1 MTLIEFFDSKAID
14 NVIGALLLKPERVVF
29 IGHNRSVMEARLPY
43 YRTMLGEREISTD
56 MIVRSVN
63 RNNLTATLT
72 ALEEILDTYDDC
84 VFDIEGGDEMYLMS
98 VGIIMAQRKGIQVHR
113 IHVQTNKIQD
123 CDMDGNVCTAA
134 DFDVSVKEYLM
145 AGGGEIVYDRLEY
158 MLTFDWPFN
167 PELEA
172 DIRSLWEICARNNFS
187 WNRHINTLAQMAIAF
202 NLGQSREWSFDP
214 EMGKKYMISNGGS
227 YGLEFPLLRELER
240 GGFITDLVFEDTRVA
255 FRFKNHLVRRIL
267 TNAGQILELYVAM
280 HLRKIP
286 QTNRDPKPYCHDVR
300 VGVHIDWNRTDDE
313 SLIQTVNEI
322 DVIAMRDA
330 VPIFISC
337 KNGAFTVD
345 ELYKFRTVA
354 DRFGYGY
361 AIMILVMTD
370 PERLGYSGDYIM
382 TRAVDMGIR
391 VISSVHDMD
400 ETEFAKELSMKI
412 R

>member
-14 NVIGALLLKPERVVF
+14 NVIGALLLKPDRVVF
-29 IGHNRSVMEARLPY
+29 VGNNRNVMDARLPY
-43 YRTMLGEREISTD
+43 YRALLKERGIFTEI
-56 MIVRSVN
+56 IVRSVN
-63 RNNLTATLT
+63 RNSLTATLS
-72 ALEEILDTYDDC
+72 ALEEILDSYDDC
-84 VFDIEGGDEMYLMS
+84 IFDIEGGDEMYLMA
-98 VGIIMAQRKGIQVHR
+98 VGMIMAKREGTQVHR
-113 IHVQTNKIQD
+113 IHVQTNKIHD
-123 CDMDGNVCTAA
+123 CDMDGNVCTAT

-145 AGGGEIVYDRLEY
+145 AGGGEIVYDRHEY
-158 MLTFDWPFN
+158 MLTFDWHFDS
-167 PELEA
+167 ELEE
-172 DIRSLWEICARNNFS
+172 DIRVLWGICARNNFS

-202 NLGQSREWSFDP
+202 KLTRSQEWSFDP
-214 EMGKKYMISNGGS
+214 EVGKRYMAYNGGG
-227 YGLEFPLLRELER
+227 YCLELPLLRELER
-240 GGFITDLVFEDTRVA
+240 CGFIRNLVYEETRVA
-255 FRFKNHLVRRIL
+255 FAFKNHLIRRIL

-280 HLRKIP
+280 HLLKIP
-286 QTNRDPKPYCHDVR
+286 KTNRDPKPYCHDVR

-330 VPIFISC
+330 VPVFVSC
-337 KNGAFTVD
+337 KNGSFTVD

-370 PERLGYSGDYIM
+370 PERLGYSGDYIT
-382 TRAVDMGIR
+382 TRAADMGIR

-400 ETEFAKELSMKI
+400 EIEFSKELSLKI

>member
-1 MTLIEFFDSKAID
+1 MTLIEFYDSKAID
-14 NVIGALLLKPERVVF
+14 NVIGALLLRPERVIF
-29 IGHNRSVMEARLPY
+29 IGNNRGAMESRLPY
-43 YRTMLGEREISTD
+43 YRAMLDERDITTE

-63 RNNLTATLT
+63 RNSLTSTLAT
-72 ALEEILDTYDDC
+72 LEEILDTYDDC
-84 VFDIEGGDEMYLMS
+84 IFDIEGGDEMYLMA
-98 VGIIMAQRKGIQVHR
+98 VGMIMTKREGIQVHR
-113 IHVQTNKIQD
+113 IHVQTNKIQN
-123 CDMDGNVCTAA
+123 CDMDNKVCTAV

-145 AGGGEIVYDRLEY
+145 AGGGEIVYDRHEY

-167 PELEA
+167 PQLEE
-172 DIRSLWEICARNNFS
+172 DIQKLWTICARNNFS

-202 NLGQSREWSFDP
+202 NLGQTCEWSFDP
-214 EMGKKYMISNGGS
+214 ELGKKYMISNGGN
-227 YGLEFPLLRELER
+227 YCLESPLLRELER
-240 GGFITDLVFEDTRVA
+240 YGFITDLVFEETRVA
-255 FRFKNHLVRRIL
+255 FRFKNQLIRRIL

-286 QTNRDPKPYCHDVR
+286 KTNRDPKPYCHDVR
-300 VGVHIDWNRTDDE
+300 VGVHIDWNRTDDD

-322 DVIAMRDA
+322 DVIAMREA

-354 DRFGYGY
+354 ERFGYGY

-382 TRAVDMGIR
+382 TRAADMGIR
-391 VISSVHDMD
+391 VISCVHDMD
-400 ETEFAKELSMKI
+400 EAEFAKELSMKI

>member
-1 MTLIEFFDSKAID
+1 MTLIEFFDFKAID

-29 IGHNRSVMEARLPY
+29 IGNDRSAMESRLPY
-43 YRTMLGEREISTD
+43 YNALLGERGIMTE

-63 RNNLTATLT
+63 RNSLTATLN
-72 ALEEILDTYDDC
+72 ALEEILDTYGDC
-84 VFDIEGGDEMYLMS
+84 VFDIEGGDEMYLMA
-98 VGIIMAQRKGIQVHR
+98 VGIIMARREGIQVHR
-113 IHVQTNKIQD
+113 IHVQTNKIQN
-123 CDMDGNVCTAA
+123 CDMDNHVCKAV

-145 AGGGEIVYDRLEY
+145 AGGGEIVYDRREY
-158 MLTFDWPFN
+158 MLTFDWHFN
-167 PELEA
+167 PELEE
-172 DIRSLWEICARNNFS
+172 DIRKLWTICARNNFS

-202 NLGQSREWSFDP
+202 NLGQSSEWSFDP
-214 EMGKKYMISNGGS
+214 ELGKKYMTSNGGL
-227 YGLEFPLLRELER
+227 YCLELPLMRELER
-240 GGFITDLVFEDTRVA
+240 YGFITDLIFEETRIS
-255 FRFKNHLVRRIL
+255 FKFKNHLIRRIL

-280 HLRKIP
+280 LLRKVP
-286 QTNRDPKPYCHDVR
+286 KTNRDPKPYCHDVR
-300 VGVHIDWNRTDDE
+300 VGVHIDWNRTDDD

-361 AIMILVMTD
+361 AVMILVMTD

-382 TRAVDMGIR
+382 TRAADMGIR
-391 VISSVHDMD
+391 VISCVHDMD
-400 ETEFAKELSMKI
+400 EAEFTKELSMKI